1 MELTILGSSSSG
13 NSYVIQNATEALVLE
28 AGINFQQQVRSALDW
43 DVSKVAGCLIT
54 HEHMDH
60 AARAHE
66 FLQSRIR
73 VFTSA
78 GTISKIQRAGAF
90 DPYLRAVKAGEPFT
104 AGRFQIIPFETR
116 HDSVEPLGFYIFHP
130 EMGTLLF
137 ATDTYYLPQTFAGL
151 NNILI
156 ECNYSREI
164 LEDNIEAGRLPKV
177 IRNRIIK
184 SHMSLDN
191 CIRTLQ
197 ANDLTR
203 VNNIVLIHL
212 SEGNSDPQD
221 FQRRVREA
229 TGKTVHIAQP
239 GKKIQLQE
247 TPF

>member
-13 NSYVIQNATEALVLE
+13 NSYVIQSATEALILE
-28 AGINFQQQVRSALDW
+28 AGIGFQEVQRALGW
-43 DVSKVAGCLIT
+43 NITKAAGCLIT
-54 HEHMDH
+54 HEHNDH
-60 AARAHE
+60 AGYMHE
-66 FLQSRIR
+66 FLNARIP
-73 VFTSA
+73 VFTSS
-78 GTISKIQRAGAF
+78 GTISKLKIPGKITPF
-90 DPYLRAVKAGEPFT
+90 LFTVKAGEPFT
-104 AGRFQIIPFETR
+104 AGRFQIIPFETK
-116 HDSVEPLGFYIFHP
+116 HDSVEPLGFYIYHP

>member
-13 NSYVIQNATEALVLE
+13 NSYVIQSAREALVLE
-28 AGINFQQQVRSALDW
+28 AGIDFQEVQRALGW
-43 DVSKVAGCLIT
+43 NVSKVAACLIT
-54 HEHMDH
+54 HEHKDH

-66 FLQSRIR
+66 FLQARIR

-90 DPYLRAVKAGEPFT
+90 DPYLRAVKASEPFT
-104 AGRFQIIPFETR
+104 AGRFQIIPFETK
-116 HDSVEPLGFYIFHP
+116 HDSEEPLGFYIYHP

-137 ATDTYYLPQTFAGL
+137 ATDTYYLPHTFTGL
-151 NNILI
+151 NNIMI
-156 ECNYSREI
+156 ECNYSQEM
-164 LEDNIEAGRLPKV
+164 LEDNIEAGKLPKLV
-177 IRNRIIK
+177 RNRIVQ

-191 CIRTLQ
+191 CMRTLI
-197 ANDLTR
+197 ANDLTQ

-212 SEGNSDPQD
+212 SECNSDPQD

-239 GKKIQLQE
+239 GKKIQLKT